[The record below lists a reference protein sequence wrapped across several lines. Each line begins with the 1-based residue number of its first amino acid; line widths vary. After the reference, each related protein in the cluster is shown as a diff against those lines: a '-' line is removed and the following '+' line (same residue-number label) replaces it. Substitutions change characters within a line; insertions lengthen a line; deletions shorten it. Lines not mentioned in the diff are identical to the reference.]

1 MRGQGGCT
9 HLVSHGA
16 SRLAQRCRPDAAR
29 RRVRGCTRRCAR
41 RHGLFTRD
49 LLLGGRELRLLAQ
62 GDQVGGVDLANST
75 LGAAGSPQK
84 HVDLSAPR
92 NHRANLPLQR
102 RRAAGVANP
111 NPSAVGQHRHRR
123 LLDTLSAAPVTAF
136 AVNRLIIRLVL
147 SHVERGQTGQKATTR
162 TERRAAAGSFSL
174 QVRSFQFSVVGPAA
188 RGCSHEHHSC
198 ASTTRRRQHRASTHH
213 TSTPPFWFKRFQLH
227 WALAG
232 LRQGSRGSAREIVSE
247 AAGNSFGE

>member
-1 MRGQGGCT
+1 VVRDSRRSAPSSPAQAARPPSSDARDGGPARPQPLPAPMRPRGVPSAPGVGSWLAAFQSGGLHRAMRGQGGCT

-29 RRVRGCTRRCAR
+29 RRVCGCTRRCAR
-41 RHGLFTRD
+41 LHGLFTRD
-49 LLLGGRELRLLAQ
+49 LLLGGRELWLLAQ

-162 TERRAAAGSFSL
+162 TERRSAAT
-174 QVRSFQFSVVGPAA
+174 Q
-188 RGCSHEHHSC
+188 
-198 ASTTRRRQHRASTHH
+198 RA
-213 TSTPPFWFKRFQLH
+213 LLVNL
-227 WALAG
+227 ALY
-232 LRQGSRGSAREIVSE
+232 
-247 AAGNSFGE
+247 